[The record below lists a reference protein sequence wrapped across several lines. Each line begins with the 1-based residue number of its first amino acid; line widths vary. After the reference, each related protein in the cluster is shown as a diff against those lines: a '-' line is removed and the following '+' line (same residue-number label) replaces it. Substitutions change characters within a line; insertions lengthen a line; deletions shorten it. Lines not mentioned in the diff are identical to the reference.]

1 MSPPSTLLLGLSGPS
16 SSGKTT
22 LARLL
27 RDILNSAPASSSS
40 PSSSSPPSPTSPPP
54 AFILHLDD
62 FYKTDSE
69 IPLTPMGLPDWDC
82 LESLDLPR
90 FLSALKY
97 IKTHGAPP
105 PDLVSIQDGNA
116 VGPSGVDD
124 AVVERLKAELGE
136 GGGMAKLGQVL
147 REGGMRV
154 CIIDGFLLFSEEMQK
169 EGVREMFDLRLFLR
183 APYAVAKK
191 RREERQG
198 YVTLEGFWADPP
210 GYVDDVVWPN
220 YVKDHGFLFRGGNV
234 DGEFDAEVLER
245 CGIRGMPA
253 EAEGDMTK
261 CLEWAWRIVGEEIG
275 KRTAG

>member
-22 LARLL
+22 LA
-27 RDILNSAPASSSS
+27 P
-40 PSSSSPPSPTSPPP
+40 
-54 AFILHLDD
+54 FILHLDD

-105 PDLVSIQDGNA
+105 PTS
-116 VGPSGVDD
+116 PS
-124 AVVERLKAELGE
+124 LGR
-136 GGGMAKLGQVL
+136 GRYGQVRASV

-261 CLEWAWRIVGEEIG
+261 CLEWAWRIVGRRLGRGRLGEAETWE
-275 KRTAG
+275 RRW